1 MKELKNFSISHLEQQ
16 TTYLA
21 AMCFQDV
28 PTCLKFGLR
37 NLSRKNLIEQAL
49 DKVLWLVNLIALL
62 LLLHIF
68 LFIKSGCPGMEGG
81 GKRVKSKACLSQRS
95 LATSNLLERQAVGC

>member
-1 MKELKNFSISHLEQQ
+1 MKELKDFGSISYFEQQ

-28 PTCLKFGLR
+28 PTCLKFGLG
-37 NLSRKNLIEQAL
+37 NLSRKYLVEQAL

-68 LFIKSGCPGMEGG
+68 LFIKS
-81 GKRVKSKACLSQRS
+81 
-95 LATSNLLERQAVGC
+95 

>member
-1 MKELKNFSISHLEQQ
+1 MNSFTSIAYNEGIKEFWKHLMQQ

-21 AMCFQDV
+21 AMRFQDV

-37 NLSRKNLIEQAL
+37 NLSRKYLVEQAL
-49 DKVLWLVNLIALL
+49 DKVLWLVNLVALL

-68 LFIKSGCPGMEGG
+68 LFMKS
-81 GKRVKSKACLSQRS
+81 
-95 LATSNLLERQAVGC
+95 